1 MTGTQELAGADFQC
15 LHAIKSLCALC
26 AVQVLRKQNEMLKE
40 ETELLR
46 KDSQH
51 KNRLL
56 IEQQEQLRA
65 SEQQLQAALAR
76 LAQQQQQ
83 EVAAAGREAVQRQ
96 EQQQEQQQARAAAA
110 AHVQHTQQEGSPPE
124 QQQQQAVNAAQS
136 AADQSDGELTLKR
149 MQEAGQS
156 DHEEVYE
163 AGAAPKSLVHNPA
176 GFIARQAQAE
186 TIAAHLTSAEHP
198 ASGVSA
204 AAGRP
209 ENPEPGSAD
218 GEPATA
224 HQLQLIA
231 LSDQVNICLA
241 ETLEEEPCSGLP
253 ISVKFPVSTQLG

>member
-110 AHVQHTQQEGSPPE
+110 AHVQHTQQEESPPE

-163 AGAAPKSLVHNPA
+163 AGAAFKSLVHNPA

-241 ETLEEEPCSGLP
+241 ETLEEEPRSGLP